1 MNPSADTATMSAFLS
16 DVGRFLPT
24 PAPPVAASMRDF
36 LDQVRRLS
44 SGAAAEPADDRAPPD
59 AGVGMAAFLSA
70 VATVAA
76 RSRPRAATPDVWGL
90 AGLRRDEVRNAA
102 VLAWALDPLG
112 SHGLG
117 PAVLD
122 ALAGVLRRR
131 WPYADGDLFP
141 FPATVG
147 ECRVRAELNPFADLS
162 RRVDLA
168 LDGADFTAFVEVK
181 ISASENPEQVATYLG
196 LAERRAAA
204 TGRSRWGV
212 VFVAPRVPPRLSA
225 DGPRVLVATWRDVG
239 AAIRTAV
246 PDDGDLAHQML
257 HQFAAHAASF

>member
-1 MNPSADTATMSAFLS
+1 MTPSADTATMSAFLA
-16 DVGRFLPT
+16 DVGRFLPA
-24 PAPPVAASMRDF
+24 PVPPVAASMRDF
-36 LDQVRRLS
+36 LDRVRRLS
-44 SGAAAEPADDRAPPD
+44 PGAAAEPADDRAPPD
-59 AGVGMAAFLSA
+59 AGFGMAAFLGS
-70 VATVAA
+70 VAAVAA
-76 RSRPRAATPDVWGL
+76 RSQPRAATPDVWGI

-122 ALAGVLRRR
+122 ALAGMLRRR

-162 RRVDLA
+162 RRVDIA
-168 LDGADFTAFVEVK
+168 LDGRDFTAFVEVK
-181 ISASENPEQVATYLG
+181 IAASENPEQVATYLG
-196 LAERRAAA
+196 LAERRAVA

-212 VFVAPRVPPRLSA
+212 VFVAPRAPGRLSA
-225 DGPRVLVATWRDVG
+225 DGPRVLVATWRDVA

-246 PDDGDLAHQML
+246 PDDTDLSYQLL
-257 HQFAAHAASF
+257 HQFAAHIEAF